1 MKKILFYTMLSSI
14 CMIFFSCAKDDDSDY
29 YEIIGKRFVRSVVD
43 ENTGEDWYNVYYFK
57 DDKTLIFQEISEDL
71 IYYEKPVYYTYTRDW
86 NEIIVSGTNSQTIE
100 VQSENKIKVI
110 DGSWNATFSVLTDAN
125 TIKILD
131 DILSKNK
138 SSKKKVF
145 RQFQT
150 KF

>member
-1 MKKILFYTMLSSI
+1 MKKILCYTILSSLCI
-14 CMIFFSCAKDDDSDY
+14 VFFSCAEDDDSDY
-29 YEIIGKRFVRSVVD
+29 YEIIGKRFVRGVVD

-57 DDKTLIFQEISEDL
+57 DDKTLIFQEISDDL

-86 NEIIVSGTNSQTIE
+86 NEIIVSDINSQTIE
-100 VQSENKIKVI
+100 VQSESKIKVI

-125 TIKILD
+125 MIKVLD

-145 RQFQT
+145 RQFKT